1 MRPRT
6 TPRINARGVS
16 SAGDCDAGTY
26 GWWSAI
32 AHPQWVDVSAESC
45 SGRRWCLETANLGRR
60 GGVPKGSMRPAN
72 DSGEEHL
79 RRALAGRYELE
90 GLLGRGGMGVVYL
103 ARDLRLERPVALKV
117 PPHDR
122 AADPAFRARFLRE
135 ARTAAALAHP
145 NIMPIFAVH
154 EVGEFIFFAMA
165 YLGGETLARR
175 IAHEGP
181 LAAADA
187 ARLMGELADALAY
200 AHARGVV
207 HRDVK
212 PDNILL
218 DAASGRA
225 LLSDFG
231 IAHVSLDGRPAPAS
245 SGGGGSVFGTV
256 EFMSPEQVR
265 GEPVDAR
272 SDLYSLGIVGY
283 YALTGRLPFS
293 ADSDAA
299 VVALHCTTPP
309 PPLTA
314 PGVPRRLAQAVERCL
329 AKHPADRFQDGAAL
343 GRALAAALP
352 GQAALPIAVRAFLTR
367 SAHLAGPALM
377 YEAFVGLVVAPA
389 AAWCWLYGGARVLA
403 LAATAGLA
411 AAPLLPLAVAWARAR
426 RLLADGHGWEDLT
439 DALVAERERH
449 HEELSFIYGAG
460 PSLFERVLQWLSRVS
475 LGTVALGT
483 VLLVKGPDAAAPPAE
498 LGGVVGAPGLG

>member
-1 MRPRT
+1 MKQA
-6 TPRINARGVS
+6 NE
-16 SAGDCDAGTY
+16 AGDA
-26 GWWSAI
+26 
-32 AHPQWVDVSAESC
+32 QF
-45 SGRRWCLETANLGRR
+45 
-60 GGVPKGSMRPAN
+60 
-72 DSGEEHL
+72 

-117 PPHDR
+117 PPPDR

-145 NIMPIFAVH
+145 NIVPIFAVH
-154 EVGEFIFFAMA
+154 AVGEYIFFAMA
-165 YLGGETLARR
+165 YLGGAPPPRR

-181 LAAADA
+181 LTAPDA
-187 ARLMGELADALAY
+187 ARLLGELADALAY

-245 SGGGGSVFGTV
+245 SGEGGSVFGTV
-256 EFMSPEQVR
+256 EFMSPEQAR

-293 ADSDAA
+293 ADSDSA

-309 PPLTA
+309 PAITS
-314 PGVPRRLAQAVERCL
+314 PGVPRRLAHAVERCL
-329 AKHPADRFQDGAAL
+329 PKHPADPFQDGPAL
-343 GRALAAALP
+343 GAPPPAPRP
-352 GQAALPIAVRAFLTR
+352 GHAGPPIALRAFLTR
-367 SAHLAGPALM
+367 SPPLPRPAPVD
-377 YEAFVGLVVAPA
+377 EAVVGLVVAPPA
-389 AAWCWLYGGARVLA
+389 
-403 LAATAGLA
+403 
-411 AAPLLPLAVAWARAR
+411 AR
-426 RLLADGHGWEDLT
+426 R
-439 DALVAERERH
+439 RPYR
-449 HEELSFIYGAG
+449 
-460 PSLFERVLQWLSRVS
+460 
-475 LGTVALGT
+475 
-483 VLLVKGPDAAAPPAE
+483 
-498 LGGVVGAPGLG
+498 